1 MDLTLS
7 LHRAPREASLS
18 VGVSILQRGHKL
30 MQAKAVLLHGETLQA
45 GRTSVTLPRTLR
57 KGRYQLQL
65 RLLEIASSGVVQS
78 SAIVTR
84 TLTVN
89 AP

>member
-1 MDLTLS
+1 V
-7 LHRAPREASLS
+7 A
-18 VGVSILQRGHKL
+18 
-30 MQAKAVLLHGETLQA
+30 
-45 GRTSVTLPRTLR
+45 LPKTLR

-65 RLLEIASSGVVQS
+65 RLLEIATSGVVQS